1 MTTPS
6 LDELHR
12 QHGVATRR
20 QLTAAGKTQSEIDA
34 AVAAQRWQRINSLVI
49 VCHNGPLTRAQ
60 GFWVAVLSARRPV
73 AVCGLSLLELLDIRG
88 FTSPAV
94 HLLVP
99 RGAGVAPT
107 PGIEL
112 TVHESRRF
120 CAQDVRV
127 LRHLPTTTVTRG
139 FIDAAAWSPDPRTA
153 HRIIVA
159 AVQQRRTP
167 PRLLLDQLQRAGAV
181 QHRRTLMLLLQD
193 LEGGAQALS
202 EVEFLRFCR
211 RHGFPRPELQHR
223 DDSFGR
229 RRYLDAVFKGTNGR
243 YFTVEIDGGVHLNV
257 STRWK
262 DTSKDNWSGLA
273 RKLVLRFA
281 SFAIYTDDA
290 EAVAQIRLALELVS
304 A

>member
-20 QLTAAGKTQSEIDA
+20 QLTATGKTQSEIDA

-49 VCHNGPLTRAQ
+49 VCHNGPSANDNRHAGLHRRGRMESGSADCAPHHRRGRA
-60 GFWVAVLSARRPV
+60 AAANPAASA
-73 AVCGLSLLELLDIRG
+73 AGSAAACWC
-88 FTSPAV
+88 SPASAHV
-94 HLLVP
+94 
-99 RGAGVAPT
+99 
-107 PGIEL
+107 
-112 TVHESRRF
+112 
-120 CAQDVRV
+120 
-127 LRHLPTTTVTRG
+127 
-139 FIDAAAWSPDPRTA
+139 DAAPAGPGRG
-153 HRIIVA
+153 
-159 AVQQRRTP
+159 
-167 PRLLLDQLQRAGAV
+167 RAGAV
-181 QHRRTLMLLLQD
+181 R
-193 LEGGAQALS
+193 GG
-202 EVEFLRFCR
+202 V
-211 RHGFPRPELQHR
+211 
-223 DDSFGR
+223 
-229 RRYLDAVFKGTNGR
+229 LDAVFKGTNGR

-290 EAVAQIRLALELVS
+290 EAVAQIRLALEVVS